1 MLENLPLALG
11 CLVAL
16 VTAFGVVLARRPVHG
31 AIALLGHSLALA
43 GLYALLGA
51 ELVALAQLLIYA
63 GAIVVLFLFVV
74 ALLPSGG
81 AEAPSSLARI
91 GSALI
96 GGGAILLGLAVGIG
110 AAAPGTA
117 ATAGASVA
125 DIGRALFDP
134 RRLLIP
140 FELTAP
146 LLLVAIVGAVTI
158 WRRQEGEAERGL
170 AGRIVRGPAIRGISE
185 MLRPRPSAEP
195 REPVEAGR

>member
-1 MLENLPLALG
+1 MLESLPLVLG

-16 VTAFGVVLARRPVHG
+16 ATALGVVLARRPVHG

-51 ELVALAQLLIYA
+51 ELVAMAQLLIYA

-91 GSALI
+91 ASALI
-96 GGGAILLGLAVGIG
+96 GGGAILLGLAV
-110 AAAPGTA
+110 AVGTA
-117 ATAGASVA
+117 VPGSAGATAGVA

-146 LLLVAIVGAVTI
+146 LLLVAIVGAVAI
-158 WRRQEGEAERGL
+158 WRRQERQPRG
-170 AGRIVRGPAIRGISE
+170 GRS
-185 MLRPRPSAEP
+185 
-195 REPVEAGR
+195 